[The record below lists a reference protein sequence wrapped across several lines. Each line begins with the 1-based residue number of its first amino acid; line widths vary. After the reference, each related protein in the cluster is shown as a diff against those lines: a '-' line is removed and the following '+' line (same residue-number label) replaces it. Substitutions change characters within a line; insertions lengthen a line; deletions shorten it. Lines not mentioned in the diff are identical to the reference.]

1 MGITQDY
8 DVIKCEN
15 LRKRMS
21 GDSSR
26 TSSPHVYF
34 QKISVTDTFFSDDKA
49 GASLIVI
56 SMMPITF

>member
-8 DVIKCEN
+8 DVIKCEKPTQEN
-15 LRKRMS
+15 VGWFIAHILSAFKKNQRD
-21 GDSSR
+21 G
-26 TSSPHVYF
+26 HV
-34 QKISVTDTFFSDDKA
+34 FFSDDKA